1 MSVFSKIKSYFKK
14 EEETLKTYDF
24 IWKYMDIDQNL
35 IDEIKDIYSKN
46 IKKDLT
52 GSRSRSFQTLP
63 IKVPDIM
70 GQKVNQC
77 SLVYSTARF
86 NDNHCHKDPHPYSI
100 YDSDMKSQLAL
111 NIPFKNCEN
120 SETKFYR
127 DSRKN
132 KHVFIGDMLPEIAP
146 LDEANKIS
154 SYVLDRPILFETQI
168 LHAVFNNS
176 DQPRVAIS
184 LRFEKNPV
192 QWINVCGTQ
201 L

>member
-14 EEETLKTYDF
+14 EETPITYDF
-24 IWKYMDIDQNL
+24 IWKYIDIDESL
-35 IDEIKDIYSKN
+35 IEEIKDIYSKN

-52 GSRSRSFQTLP
+52 GSRFFQILP

-70 GQKVNQC
+70 GHKVNQ
-77 SLVYSTARF
+77 SALIYSAAGTYH
-86 NDNHCHKDPHPYSI
+86 DHCHKDPPQST
-100 YDSDMKSQLAL
+100 YDSYMKSQLVL
-111 NIPFKNCEN
+111 NIPFRNCEN

-127 DSRKN
+127 DSEKN
-132 KHVFIGDMLPEIAP
+132 KHVIIGEMLPEIAP

-168 LHAVFNNS
+168 LHAVFNYSN
-176 DQPRVAIS
+176 QPRVAIS

-192 QWINVCGTQ
+192 DW

>member
-14 EEETLKTYDF
+14 EEPPKTYDF
-24 IWKYMDIDQNL
+24 IWKYMDIDESL
-35 IDEIKDIYSKN
+35 IEEIKDIYSKN

-52 GSRSRSFQTLP
+52 GSRFFQTLP
-63 IKVPDIM
+63 IKVPNIM
-70 GQKVNQC
+70 GQKVMQC

-86 NDNHCHKDPHPYSI
+86 NYNYCHKDPPRNI
-100 YDSDMKSQLAL
+100 YNSDTKSLLAL
-111 NIPFKNCEN
+111 NIPFRNCEN

-127 DSRKN
+127 DSEKN

-154 SYVLDRPILFETQI
+154 SYVLDRPILFETQV
-168 LHAVFNNS
+168 LHAVFNYS

-184 LRFEKNPV
+184 LRFEKNPIE
-192 QWINVCGTQ
+192 WIN
-201 L
+201 